1 MHIYRIIFLLW
12 NVESQKK
19 GLTKDWMTKLW
30 TTVDTRFISA
40 MNRRNDNVSEVIDGQ
55 QRLLSILGFL
65 QESYKDENGKEQLSN
80 KHGFKLSKLRFLKEL
95 NAF

>member
-40 MNRRNDNVSEVIDGQ
+40 MNRRNDNVIVKYLKPQNPTHS
-55 QRLLSILGFL
+55 LSF
-65 QESYKDENGKEQLSN
+65 
-80 KHGFKLSKLRFLKEL
+80 
-95 NAF
+95 